1 MRLLVVGR
9 LNGQLALAVKMAMQA
24 GAKVS
29 HVESEGAATNA
40 LRMGP
45 GGPDAGRL

>member
-9 LNGQLALAVKMAMQA
+9 LNGQLSLAVKMAMQA

-29 HVESEGAATNA
+29 HVETYIHDKETIEGI
-40 LRMGP
+40 GQ
-45 GGPDAGRL
+45 